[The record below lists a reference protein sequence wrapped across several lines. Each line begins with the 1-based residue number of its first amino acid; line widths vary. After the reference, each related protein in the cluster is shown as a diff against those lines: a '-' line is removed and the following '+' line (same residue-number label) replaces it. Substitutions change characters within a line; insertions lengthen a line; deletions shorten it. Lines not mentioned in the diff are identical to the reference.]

1 MYKLYDELATWWPLL
16 SPPEEYADEA
26 AFFEQVILEAGLP
39 PSATLLELGSGG
51 GSNAYYL
58 KQMFAHTTLTDLS
71 PGMLA
76 VSHNLNPDCE
86 HLAGD
91 MRTLRLGRSFDVV
104 FLHDAIDYMIT
115 LQDLGLAIETA
126 FVHCTPGG
134 LALFVPDDVR
144 ETLQP
149 STDHGG
155 RDGDGRALRYLEWTY
170 DPDENDSMY
179 TMEFV
184 YLLREGNEPAW
195 VEHEQHI
202 CGLFSRADWLRLL
215 QEAGFQPEII
225 RDRYDRDIFVARK
238 PKTQKSL

>member
-76 VSHNLNPDCE
+76 VSHDLNPDCE
-86 HLAGD
+86 HLEGD

-104 FLHDAIDYMIT
+104 FLHDAIDYMT
-115 LQDLGLAIETA
+115 TPQELGQAIKTA
-126 FVHCTPGG
+126 FIHCKPGG
-134 LALFVPDDVR
+134 LALFVPDHVR
-144 ETLQP
+144 ESFHP

-155 RDGDGRALRYLEWTY
+155 HDGDGRALRYLEWTY
-170 DPDENDSMY
+170 DPNENDSIY

-184 YLLREGNEPAW
+184 YLLREGNEPAQI
-195 VEHEQHI
+195 EHERHI
-202 CGLFSRADWLRLL
+202 CGLFPRADWLRLL
-215 QEAGFQPEII
+215 QETGFQPDIV

-238 PKTQKSL
+238 PNM